1 VHAYICQ
8 HGRSCSQM
16 ATVLIYLSDVNE
28 GGETVFPLEGR
39 SGLDRL
45 SNIDYRKCN
54 QGLRVR
60 TRRTQRSQNISSC
73 SGMHNAFRVLSRV
86 CAGCSTSR
94 GKETLC
100 YSSPCTPMARLTSTR
115 CTAVV
120 RWGLQTPSGWQRS
133 GSGTSAPLARASASF
148 I

>member
-1 VHAYICQ
+1 
-8 HGRSCSQM
+8 M

-60 TRRTQRSQNISSC
+60 TGRAQRVHATHSCMTQY
-73 SGMHNAFRVLSRV
+73 L
-86 CAGCSTSR
+86 
-94 GKETLC
+94 L
-100 YSSPCTPMARLTSTR
+100 
-115 CTAVV
+115 
-120 RWGLQTPSGWQRS
+120 
-133 GSGTSAPLARASASF
+133 LAEQSMC
-148 I
+148 

>member
-1 VHAYICQ
+1 MLPKVGHASVSVPTCVHCL
-8 HGRSCSQM
+8 QM

-60 TRRTQRSQNISSC
+60 TQREQPSQTVITVRYAS
-73 SGMHNAFRVLSRV
+73 VPQV
-86 CAGCSTSR
+86 C
-94 GKETLC
+94 
-100 YSSPCTPMARLTSTR
+100 
-115 CTAVV
+115 
-120 RWGLQTPSGWQRS
+120 
-133 GSGTSAPLARASASF
+133 
-148 I
+148 